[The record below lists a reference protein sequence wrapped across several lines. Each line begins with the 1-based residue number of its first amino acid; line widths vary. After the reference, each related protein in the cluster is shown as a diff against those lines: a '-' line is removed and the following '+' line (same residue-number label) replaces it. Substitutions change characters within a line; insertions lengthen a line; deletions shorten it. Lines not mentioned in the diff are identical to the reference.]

1 MNLFQV
7 STRSSQE
14 AGAWKQLTQKKI
26 LHSDLSGARPQQHS
40 PPSGPFPQAPLL
52 LHQSYKPFPCLL
64 LKTKTQK
71 NVNSATISTNLSEA
85 WIGKLQYNTQFSPHL
100 FFSFFF
106 MSLSSGRL
114 PSMLPTSELQTREPW
129 GGQFWVDAWSS
140 GLPNLIF
147 SSLIYGA

>member
-1 MNLFQV
+1 MIQGEDEPLPSQHKKLL
-7 STRSSQE
+7 RSRWLK
-14 AGAWKQLTQKKI
+14 AVNPKKSL

-85 WIGKLQYNTQFSPHL
+85 WIGKLQYNTQFSPYL

-106 MSLSSGRL
+106 ISLSSGRL
-114 PSMLPTSELQTREPW
+114 PSILPTSELQTREP
-129 GGQFWVDAWSS
+129 
-140 GLPNLIF
+140 
-147 SSLIYGA
+147 